1 MSLKRAHA
9 CSCSQTALR
18 HAHLGPC
25 ARARKQPAAGS
36 HSIAPAGPEHKG
48 NAGNHV
54 LEAMFRSMAMCSCSQ
69 TAARRS
75 WDSAL
80 CATPHVLVLAKKV
93 RENANVLALA
103 TTLDGAR
110 FHAPGLMIQILRG
123 CHRST
128 VPMLGEHGARFRAPE
143 APAPRHRCRAML
155 MIQIP
160 SSFVIRM
167 GRGLTMDP
175 CWSRMHPSW
184 AHPGPLRMHP
194 GS

>member
-1 MSLKRAHA
+1 MRARARKRR
-9 CSCSQTALR
+9 SGSR
-18 HAHLGPC
+18 HAHLEPC

-54 LEAMFRSMAMCSCSQ
+54 LEAMFRSTAMCSCSQ

-80 CATPHVLVLAKKV
+80 CAAPHVLVLAKKV

-103 TTLDGAR
+103 TTLDGTR
-110 FHAPGLMIQILRG
+110 FHAPGLMIQILRGRHRSTVPMLGEHRARFHASGRMIQILRG

-128 VPMLGEHGARFRAPE
+128 VPMLGEHGARFRAPGH
-143 APAPRHRCRAML
+143 ASA
-155 MIQIP
+155 
-160 SSFVIRM
+160 
-167 GRGLTMDP
+167 
-175 CWSRMHPSW
+175 
-184 AHPGPLRMHP
+184 PLRRRRHVTAAAP
-194 GS
+194 CL